1 MLVQLFPLG
10 YAIGKY
16 LPEDE
21 SELQKRIDKYFA
33 VLDRGA
39 TTENIILPNGHDQM
53 PIQQNIFTIM
63 DKLKTLYPEREF
75 FLSKY
80 ENVFEELEKM
90 KISHFYKVNF

>member
-21 SELQKRIDKYFA
+21 RELQKRIDKYFA

-39 TTENIILPNGHDQM
+39 TTKILFCQM
-53 PIQQNIFTIM
+53 DMIKCQF
-63 DKLKTLYPEREF
+63 
-75 FLSKY
+75 SKIY
-80 ENVFEELEKM
+80 LQSW
-90 KISHFYKVNF
+90 IS